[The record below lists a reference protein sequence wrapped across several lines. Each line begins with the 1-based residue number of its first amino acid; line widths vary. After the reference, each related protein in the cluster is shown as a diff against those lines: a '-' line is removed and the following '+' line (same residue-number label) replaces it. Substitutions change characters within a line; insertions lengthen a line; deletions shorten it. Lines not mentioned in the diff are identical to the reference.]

1 MKRRNLASSLVW
13 SLAPMVCVLQ
23 FLGHGFLWL
32 ALSSIRKIFQLRYKT
47 GYAALVLLE
56 RSHLQSSLMCA
67 SYVVFRMKT
76 SLMAVRCYRGSTGNG
91 RMPAQVHPRAR

>member
-13 SLAPMVCVLQ
+13 SLTPFVCVLQ
-23 FLGHGFLWL
+23 FLGHGFVWL
-32 ALSSIRKIFQLRYKT
+32 ALVCIRKIFQLRYKT

-67 SYVVFRMKT
+67 SFVVFRMRT
-76 SLMAVRCYRGSTGNG
+76 SLMALSYNLGSRNG
-91 RMPAQVHPRAR
+91 RTPAQARAR